1 MILNEGERLDYV
13 NENLSLIQNEEGLT
27 FGTDALLLAAYCYG
41 RRKNGIELG
50 GGSGIISMLLLAR
63 GKLESCLCLE
73 VQEEYVRLIKR
84 NAELNGLSDRLTA
97 VLGDVRDFRPGS
109 ECELVYSNPPYMKAD
124 SGRRCENDKKNIA
137 RHEVFG
143 TILDFC
149 KCASVSVKYGGS
161 FLVVYRPDRMCDLIW
176 ALRECGLEPK
186 RMTLVHADTESQPSM
201 LLCEAKRGGKSGMKL
216 TRPLF
221 LYNNRAHT
229 EESDDLKYI
238 LAEGVF
244 PPDFEK

>member
-1 MILNEGERLDYV
+1 MILKDGERLDYV
-13 NENLSLIQNEEGLT
+13 NENLSLIQNKEGLT

-41 RRKNGIELG
+41 KRKSGIELG

-63 GKLESCLCLE
+63 QKLEKCLCLE
-73 VQEEYVRLIKR
+73 IQEEYAELIRR
-84 NAELNGLSDRLTA
+84 NADINGLSDRLTA
-97 VLGDVRDFRPGS
+97 LLCDVRDYTPDS
-109 ECELVYSNPPYMKAD
+109 ECELVFSNPPYMKAD
-124 SGRRCENDKKNIA
+124 SGRRCESSKKNIA

-149 KCASVSVKYGGS
+149 KCASRSVKYGGS
-161 FLVVYRPDRMCDLIW
+161 FMVVYRPDRMCDLIA
-176 ALRECGLEPK
+176 ALREGGLEPK
-186 RMTLVHADTESQPSM
+186 RMTLVYADTLSQPSM
-201 LLCEAKRGGKSGMKL
+201 LLCEAKKGGKSGLKL

-221 LYNNRAHT
+221 LYRDREHR

-238 LAEGVF
+238 LTEGVF